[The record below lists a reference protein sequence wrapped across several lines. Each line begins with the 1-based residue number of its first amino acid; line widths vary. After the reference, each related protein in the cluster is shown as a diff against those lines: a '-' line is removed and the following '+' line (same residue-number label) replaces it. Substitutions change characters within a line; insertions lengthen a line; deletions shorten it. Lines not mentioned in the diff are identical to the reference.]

1 MLISNPVRITLSV
14 AHALL
19 LCTHRTRYQWQRSFG
34 VRHLQSPSESRL
46 SLYDSH
52 WMIILLSM
60 VAEMNIRFVHGTLD
74 EYKYIVDEKMCCV
87 NARGRTYPGL
97 VGSV

>member
-1 MLISNPVRITLSV
+1 
-14 AHALL
+14 
-19 LCTHRTRYQWQRSFG
+19 
-34 VRHLQSPSESRL
+34 
-46 SLYDSH
+46 
-52 WMIILLSM
+52 
-60 VAEMNIRFVHGTLD
+60 MNIRFVHGTLD